1 MAKFNQNPS
10 TAEEILNLIKPES
23 QPHFREAAP
32 FAGQKMTKYDE
43 GLSVYDTPENRREL
57 NYQNQ
62 TGWQAWG
69 NALGQS
75 LAEVTAGTLEGFGYL
90 LDLEQHVKAL
100 AGTEKEFDNEFSKA
114 MREYKESV
122 REEMPVFTDPNKPF
136 DPLNSRW
143 WASNL
148 PSITST
154 LTLMIPTG
162 AAVGLA
168 SKVGRGLGKVV
179 GSGTK
184 VGKFLSA
191 DTKML
196 GGLTSTRAL
205 GSGAISRVLES
216 TMEAAGNA
224 DQVYKELISQGKS
237 EEEARTEAGKVASNT
252 YYANLPLMLSD
263 MFEYSVLFRNKGVDA
278 AVDSMNKQAKK
289 SLLKNSLAVGG
300 SFLSEGLEE
309 GYQYG
314 VGQEAKKSK
323 NASETM
329 GNVVSNFGEYFDD
342 PEFLSSVVVGGM
354 SGAGFQ
360 ALGNVIESRSAKL
373 ANIFPEFDD
382 TALQGLA
389 SSTGKSITALKTA
402 GQAAFTKF
410 KGNLQEALLNTEEAV
425 KGFPEGQRLVLQA
438 GLEALKQGGVNLDQF
453 LKTAG
458 TEDVPTLAD
467 GLWKGAKD
475 KLKQGI
481 DRIKKWSGINEEIQK
496 LEANGNAPQAEILKK
511 SEFVKLIEENTD
523 QAEQYMAQAQESGL
537 DITEY
542 EDILN
547 TYKEAYIQHQGNSDA
562 AKAEVQAKIRR
573 QEKNTLQ
580 TEIMKAGTEYG
591 DFDFNALRDLY
602 LDREGSPEAKLLR
615 SDAEPNKKANKTVIN
630 SLKAKVKQL
639 VELELEELRLTKE
652 ADKLDTPKGQEELA
666 AKKKENKIA
675 EIKRSSDPN
684 VLFDQYEDQDVKNAA
699 TIRITD
705 LYREEKANLPDPNL
719 FADYNDFKESISSPI
734 LSTMKNRPDVDADL
748 IKYYNEN
755 TLSNEKPIVEDFE
768 DTEFEKVIKTS
779 SQEDVIDEGEP
790 ELETEL
796 GDWKGLNEG
805 IQENL
810 ELTGDFML
818 HSQLWSM
825 SKGASGLWWDR
836 QFNKVTQKDIDSLQL
851 QEANELFD
859 NLAEF
864 ETEVTDKKGRVR
876 KTKLH
881 LLHSHHLL
889 IS

>member
-23 QPHFREAAP
+23 QPRYRDAAP
-32 FAGQKMTKYDE
+32 FPGQKMTKYDE

-114 MREYKESV
+114 MRQFKESV

-162 AAVGLA
+162 AAVGVF
-168 SKVGRGLGKVV
+168 SKLGRGLGKIAGTAAKAARVE
-179 GSGTK
+179 SGLAR
-184 VGKFLSA
+184 GLSAASDFLSA

-263 MFEYSVLFRNKGVDA
+263 MFEYSVLFRNKGVDN
-278 AVDSMNKQAKK
+278 AVDALNKQTKK

-300 SFLSEGLEE
+300 SFVSEGLEE

-323 NASETM
+323 NSGETM
-329 GNVVSNFGEYFDD
+329 SNVLNNFGEYFDD

-360 ALGNVIESRSAKL
+360 AIGNVIESRSAKL

-389 SSTGKSITALKTA
+389 SSTGQSISNLKTSA
-402 GQAAFTKF
+402 QAAFTKF
-410 KGNLQEALLNTEEAV
+410 KGNLSEALANTEEAV
-425 KGFPEGQRLVLQA
+425 LSIPEGQREVYKLGLDVLKQA
-438 GLEALKQGGVNLDQF
+438 GSNVQEL
-453 LKTAG
+453 G
-458 TEDVPTLAD
+458 TQDVPTVANE
-467 GLWKGAKD
+467 LWKGAKE
-475 KLKQGI
+475 KI
-481 DRIKKWSGINEEIQK
+481 NTAITRIKKWSGINEKIQQ
-496 LEANGNAPQAEILKK
+496 LEATGNEAQAEILKK
-511 SEFVKLIEENTD
+511 SEFVKLVEVNTPD
-523 QAEQYMAQAQESGL
+523 AEKYMEQAKEQGI
-537 DITEY
+537 DTTEY
-542 EDILN
+542 EEILN
-547 TYKEAYIQHQGNSDA
+547 TYKQGLVQHQGNSDA
-562 AKAEVQAKIRR
+562 AQAEVQAEIRR
-573 QEKNTLQ
+573 QAKVNLQ
-580 TEIMKAGTEYG
+580 DNITKLSTNYS
-591 DFDFNALRDLY
+591 DFDL
-602 LDREGSPEAKLLR
+602 
-615 SDAEPNKKANKTVIN
+615 N
-630 SLKAKVKQL
+630 S
-639 VELELEELRLTKE
+639 
-652 ADKLDTPKGQEELA
+652 
-666 AKKKENKIA
+666 
-675 EIKRSSDPN
+675 
-684 VLFDQYEDQDVKNAA
+684 
-699 TIRITD
+699 
-705 LYREEKANLPDPNL
+705 
-719 FADYNDFKESISSPI
+719 
-734 LSTMKNRPDVDADL
+734 
-748 IKYYNEN
+748 
-755 TLSNEKPIVEDFE
+755 
-768 DTEFEKVIKTS
+768 
-779 SQEDVIDEGEP
+779 
-790 ELETEL
+790 
-796 GDWKGLNEG
+796 
-805 IQENL
+805 
-810 ELTGDFML
+810 
-818 HSQLWSM
+818 
-825 SKGASGLWWDR
+825 
-836 QFNKVTQKDIDSLQL
+836 
-851 QEANELFD
+851 
-859 NLAEF
+859 
-864 ETEVTDKKGRVR
+864 
-876 KTKLH
+876 
-881 LLHSHHLL
+881 
-889 IS
+889 

>member
-10 TAEEILNLIKPES
+10 TAEEILNLIKPDS

-100 AGTEKEFDNEFSKA
+100 AGTEKEFDNEFSKT

-162 AAVGLA
+162 AAVGALG
-168 SKVGRGLGKVV
+168 KLGKV
-179 GSGTK
+179 
-184 VGKFLSA
+184 GKALTST
-191 DTKML
+191 DKML
-196 GGLTSTRAL
+196 GGLTSGRAIT
-205 GSGAISRVLES
+205 SGAISRVLES

-323 NASETM
+323 NASETI

-373 ANIFPEFDD
+373 ANIFPEFDGE
-382 TALQGLA
+382 ALNALA
-389 SSTGKSITALKTA
+389 ASTGASVSALKTL
-402 GQAAFTKF
+402 GQTAFTKF
-410 KGNLQEALLNTEEAV
+410 KGNLKEALADIEGTIKNLPADVKDTTREAY
-425 KGFPEGQRLVLQA
+425 KLGLQS
-438 GLEALKQGGVNLDQF
+438 L
-453 LKTAG
+453 
-458 TEDVPTLAD
+458 
-467 GLWKGAKD
+467 
-475 KLKQGI
+475 
-481 DRIKKWSGINEEIQK
+481 
-496 LEANGNAPQAEILKK
+496 
-511 SEFVKLIEENTD
+511 
-523 QAEQYMAQAQESGL
+523 
-537 DITEY
+537 
-542 EDILN
+542 
-547 TYKEAYIQHQGNSDA
+547 KEAG
-562 AKAEVQAKIRR
+562 K
-573 QEKNTLQ
+573 
-580 TEIMKAGTEYG
+580 
-591 DFDFNALRDLY
+591 
-602 LDREGSPEAKLLR
+602 
-615 SDAEPNKKANKTVIN
+615 
-630 SLKAKVKQL
+630 
-639 VELELEELRLTKE
+639 
-652 ADKLDTPKGQEELA
+652 
-666 AKKKENKIA
+666 
-675 EIKRSSDPN
+675 
-684 VLFDQYEDQDVKNAA
+684 
-699 TIRITD
+699 ITD
-705 LYREEKANLPDPNL
+705 
-719 FADYNDFKESISSPI
+719 
-734 LSTMKNRPDVDADL
+734 
-748 IKYYNEN
+748 
-755 TLSNEKPIVEDFE
+755 
-768 DTEFEKVIKTS
+768 EFLQNIEPEKVSDS
-779 SQEDVIDEGEP
+779 S
-790 ELETEL
+790 
-796 GDWKGLNEG
+796 N
-805 IQENL
+805 
-810 ELTGDFML
+810 
-818 HSQLWSM
+818 S
-825 SKGASGLWWDR
+825 R
-836 QFNKVTQKDIDSLQL
+836 
-851 QEANELFD
+851 
-859 NLAEF
+859 
-864 ETEVTDKKGRVR
+864 
-876 KTKLH
+876 
-881 LLHSHHLL
+881 L
-889 IS
+889 ISFTFLDAP